1 MLLGS
6 DAKVY
11 FNPAIVTLDHIDPN
25 VTALY
30 FSCLSKWRDDIKV
43 EFSSDLVFSS
53 VPPVEELR

>member
-1 MLLGS
+1 MLFGS
-6 DAKVY
+6 DAKVS

-53 VPPVEELR
+53 VPPC